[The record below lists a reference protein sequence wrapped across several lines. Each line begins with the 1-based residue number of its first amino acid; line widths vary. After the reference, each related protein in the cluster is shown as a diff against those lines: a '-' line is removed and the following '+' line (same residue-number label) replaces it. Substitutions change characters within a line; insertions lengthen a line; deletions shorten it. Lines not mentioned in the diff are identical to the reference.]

1 MKGADMNI
9 SHQIRWVAGLLAAI
23 AVLIALAGI
32 AQAAIAR
39 PAPMSIAEYRALML
53 RSQALNKIYHLGT
66 YSRVRVGMTGA
77 EYRALMLRSEA
88 LNKKYGLGHWKTP
101 AAAPK
106 LATVAGGLSWTAYGI
121 GAAAVAGLVLLLAGA
136 IAARRSGH
144 RIPRTRISS

>member
-1 MKGADMNI
+1 MNI

-136 IAARRSGH
+136 IAARRSGR